1 MKFIESKDEFE
12 KVISSFSNLYADKR
26 NLDKISVT
34 EIASDSGVTIGKIY
48 SIFNSKEDIAV
59 SLIEKAVNDVFV
71 IFDDETDPSMHLG
84 DKLKAFI
91 SLQLEFI
98 GPNANLINEL
108 LVSLVNP
115 FSPFSHL
122 VNETKVKYFS
132 FLDTLLKKNFDK
144 SNFLINLSTPLIIS
158 TFMAFNLSVL
168 KYWENDKS
176 DGKQN
181 TLSFIENGVKNFM
194 VITAII

>member
-12 KVISSFSNLYADKR
+12 KVISSFRSLYADKKSI
-26 NLDKISVT
+26 DKISMS
-34 EIASDSGVTIGKIY
+34 EIADNSGVAIGKIY

-59 SLIEKAVNDVFV
+59 SLIEKSVNEVFV
-71 IFDDETDPSMHLG
+71 IFDDETEPSMHLG

-98 GPNANLINEL
+98 GPHAILINEL
-108 LVSLVNP
+108 LISLVNP
-115 FSPFSHL
+115 FSSFSHL
-122 VNETKVKYFS
+122 INETKVKYFS
-132 FLDTLLKKNFDK
+132 FLDTLIKKSYAKN
-144 SNFLINLSTPLIIS
+144 NFLINISTPLIIS

-176 DGKQN
+176 EGKQN
-181 TLSFIENGVKNFM
+181 TLSFIEKGVKNFM

>member
-12 KVISSFSNLYADKR
+12 KVISSFSSLYADKKSI
-26 NLDKISVT
+26 DKISMS
-34 EIASDSGVTIGKIY
+34 EIADNSGVAIGKIY

-59 SLIEKAVNDVFV
+59 SLIEKSINEVFV
-71 IFDDETDPSMHLG
+71 IFDDETEPSWHLG

-98 GPNANLINEL
+98 GPNATLINEL
-108 LVSLVNP
+108 LISLVNP

-122 VNETKVKYFS
+122 INETKVKYFS
-132 FLDTLLKKNFDK
+132 FLDTLIKKSYDKNNF
-144 SNFLINLSTPLIIS
+144 FIGLSTPLIVR

-176 DGKQN
+176 EGKQN
-181 TLSFIENGVKNFM
+181 TLSFIEKGVKNFM

>member
-12 KVISSFSNLYADKR
+12 KVISSFSSLYADKKSI
-26 NLDKISVT
+26 DKISMS
-34 EIASDSGVTIGKIY
+34 EIADNSGVAIGKIY

-59 SLIEKAVNDVFV
+59 SLIEKSINEVFV
-71 IFDDETDPSMHLG
+71 IFDDETEPSWHLG

-98 GPNANLINEL
+98 GPNATLINEL
-108 LVSLVNP
+108 LISLVNP

-122 VNETKVKYFS
+122 INETKVKYFS
-132 FLDTLLKKNFDK
+132 FLDTLIKKSYDKNNF
-144 SNFLINLSTPLIIS
+144 FIGLSTPLIVR
-158 TFMAFNLSVL
+158 TFMAFNLTVL

-176 DGKQN
+176 EGKQN
-181 TLSFIENGVKNFM
+181 TLSFIEKGVKNFM